1 MKIPFTTLSK
11 IMPAV
16 SHFPFII
23 ACRFLGLIPGRRMEG
38 LISRK
43 RDIAPVEV
51 GVTRA
56 AAETM
61 IIPIRL
67 IEIVSRQVKEEAEDE
82 RGE

>member
-1 MKIPFTTLSK
+1 
-11 IMPAV
+11 MPAV

-38 LISRK
+38 LIKRK
-43 RDIAPVEV
+43 RDIAPFEV

-67 IEIVSRQVKEEAEDE
+67 IDIVSRQVKEQAEE
-82 RGE
+82 ESGKEKAEKQ